1 MNKVQRMNFEEKSLV
16 DAEFMVMDLRK
27 KLSEMTDQNKDLA
40 QEMVRI

>member
-1 MNKVQRMNFEEKSLV
+1 MNFEEKSLV